1 MLIRIYFRYLN
12 SPYQLVYCDLSVL
25 QLFVDVSRSLEVKLA
40 ADELIFKERA
50 NILSDPESL
59 STHSPQLRLTT
70 VMLLDTLLVTGMI
83 YVCQMQ
89 QLFSS
94 NDIFSTHSWRLCLCL
109 QSNETKPHLRQGG
122 AVRCQVQFFDQQ
134 GFGSLLKCNSRSSV
148 CPSFPDYLHSSN
160 DLHKT
165 L

>member
-70 VMLLDTLLVTGMI
+70 VMLLDTVLVTGMI

-89 QLFSS
+89 QVFFPHQMTFSPPTAG
-94 NDIFSTHSWRLCLCL
+94 DC
-109 QSNETKPHLRQGG
+109 
-122 AVRCQVQFFDQQ
+122 
-134 GFGSLLKCNSRSSV
+134 V
-148 CPSFPDYLHSSN
+148 CVFKAMKQNP
-160 DLHKT
+160 T
-165 L
+165 